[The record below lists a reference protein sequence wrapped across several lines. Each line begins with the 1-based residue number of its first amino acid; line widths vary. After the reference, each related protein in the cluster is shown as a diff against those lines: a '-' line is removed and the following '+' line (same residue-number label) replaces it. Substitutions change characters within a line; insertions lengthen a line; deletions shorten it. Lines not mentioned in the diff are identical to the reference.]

1 MALAADSVQP
11 HAFITAWQTDA
22 VAIAGLVLE
31 VLIAVGYLAAV
42 ARARSR
48 GRHRPAGSTA
58 AFMAGLIVLV
68 LSLQSGF
75 ASYDDDVAWVHNLQH
90 VLVMSIAPPLLAL
103 GAPVLL
109 CLQVMPTKGAR
120 RLMAFL
126 HHPAIRV
133 LCGPKASLH
142 VPLDYYAV
150 MALYLF
156 TPAHQWGARYAAV
169 HVGTHV
175 VFLVCGLLFWV
186 PIVGLDATGW
196 RPSYRSRLAMVAV
209 GVPVSAA
216 IAAVDGSWSLF
227 VATEVATLLGIGLV
241 VARRDYRVARS
252 PGRDVRP
259 LVAAV
264 SPVRP

>member
-1 MALAADSVQP
+1 LALAAVSVQP

-31 VLIAVGYLAAV
+31 VLIAGAYIAAV
-42 ARARSR
+42 ARARRR
-48 GRHRPAGSTA
+48 GRHRPVGSTA
-58 AFMAGLIVLV
+58 AFLAGLLVLV
-68 LSLQSGF
+68 VALQSGF
-75 ASYDDDVAWVHNLQH
+75 ASYDDDVAWVHNVQH

-126 HHPAIRV
+126 HHPAIRL
-133 LCGPKASLH
+133 LCGPKASMH
-142 VPLDYYAV
+142 VPFDYYAV
-150 MALYLF
+150 MALYLL

-196 RPSYRSRLAMVAV
+196 RPSYELRLAMVTA

-216 IAAVDGSWSLF
+216 IAAFDGSWSLF
-227 VATEVATLLGIGLV
+227 AASEMATLLGIGLV
-241 VARRDYRVARS
+241 VARRGHCVVRS
-252 PGRDVRP
+252 PRRRARP
-259 LVAAV
+259 LVAAT
-264 SPVRP
+264 SMVRP